1 MKRWTVVLI
10 PQQRGERVT
19 HTITLASIHLWLAIS
34 FLMLLT
40 FLTTFYYE
48 RQRLLLRREAVLR
61 QINRVLE
68 LENAQ
73 PAASSP
79 EKNSPPRDEVWA
91 MGTRLKAEYE
101 ASIAEITAQLSDL
114 YEMEKKARDLTGLRA
129 APAGGST
136 RADTDHSKGKGGAP
150 SLAMAVMPA
159 LISGSVAPPTLLETG
174 IRPSA
179 DLLLQEIHLRRES
192 LSLLIRDVERQKE
205 KLERIPVGWPLARRI
220 GRLSSAFG
228 YRLDPFTRRLAMHE
242 GLDISAPYGTPVVA
256 TARGT
261 VRFAGYKNAY
271 GNLVIIDHGDG
282 VQTAYAH
289 LSAMLVKRGD
299 TVSRGAVIGKVG
311 STGRSTGNHLHY
323 EVRVNNSPVNPM
335 RYISR

>member
-10 PQQRGERVT
+10 PQQRGASAT
-19 HTITLASIHLWLAIS
+19 HTITLASIHLWLAVS
-34 FLMLLT
+34 FLILLT
-40 FLTTFYYE
+40 FLTAFYYE
-48 RQRLLLRREAVLR
+48 RQRLLLHREAVLR
-61 QINRVLE
+61 QMNRVLE

-73 PAASSP
+73 PAASFP
-79 EKNSPPRDEVWA
+79 EKNGPPRDEA
-91 MGTRLKAEYE
+91 RAIEARLKAEYE
-101 ASIAEITAQLSDL
+101 ASIAEITAQLNDL

-136 RADTDHSKGKGGAP
+136 RTDTDRTRGKGGAS
-150 SLAMAVMPA
+150 SLVLAAMPA
-159 LISGSVAPPTLLETG
+159 LISGTVAPPTLLEIG

-179 DLLLQEIHLRRES
+179 DLLIQEIRLRRES

-205 KLERIPVGWPLARRI
+205 KVERIPAGWPLARRI
-220 GRLSSAFG
+220 GRFSSAFG
-228 YRLDPFTRRLAMHE
+228 YRLDPFTRRLDMHE
-242 GLDISAPYGTPVVA
+242 GQDIAAPYGTPVVS

-261 VRFAGYKNAY
+261 VRLAGYKDAY
-271 GNLVIIDHGDG
+271 GNMVIIDHGDG

-289 LSAMLVKRGD
+289 LSAILVKPGE

-323 EVRVNNSPVNPM
+323 EVRVKNRPVNPM
-335 RYISR
+335 WYISR